1 MFHETYR
8 KTHVSDSVFQ
18 QSSRLKVCYFIK
30 IDIWHKSVPVNFSK
44 ILRTAFLQNTSK
56 YSTFNNEKSV
66 IKVRIII
73 RITGIR
79 DTCNSIIITSF
90 YQRRI
95 RTQRDSHWRNVQWKK
110 TVSKNFAKFTGRK
123 LTLAHVFSC
132 EFCQIFKN
140 NLFIQHH
147 WTSQTSS
154 GLLDTVKRLWSCF
167 FAKVYLTYWLLMY
180 LLVCM

>member
-18 QSSRLKVCYFIK
+18 QSSRLKVWYFIK
-30 IDIWHKSVPVNFSK
+30 KDIWHKCVPVNFSK

-56 YSTFNNEKSV
+56 YSIFNNEKSV

-95 RTQRDSHWRNVQWKK
+95 RTQRDSHWRVVQWKK
-110 TVSKNFAKFTGRK
+110 LFLKILQNSQEEHRVWHMCSPVNFAKFLRTTFLYNTTGRVK
-123 LTLAHVFSC
+123 H
-132 EFCQIFKN
+132 
-140 NLFIQHH
+140 
-147 WTSQTSS
+147 
-154 GLLDTVKRLWSCF
+154 LLDFWIQSN
-167 FAKVYLTYWLLMY
+167 VYDHAFLQKYI
-180 LLVCM
+180 

>member
-30 IDIWHKSVPVNFSK
+30 KDIWHKCVPVNFSK

-56 YSTFNNEKSV
+56 YSIFNNEKSV

-95 RTQRDSHWRNVQWKK
+95 RTQRGSHWRVVQWKK
-110 TVSKNFAKFTGRK
+110 LFLKILQNSQEEHRVWHMCFPVNFAKFLRTTFLYNTTGRVK
-123 LTLAHVFSC
+123 H
-132 EFCQIFKN
+132 
-140 NLFIQHH
+140 
-147 WTSQTSS
+147 
-154 GLLDTVKRLWSCF
+154 LLDLWIQSN
-167 FAKVYLTYWLLMY
+167 
-180 LLVCM
+180 VCDHAFLQKYI

>member
-30 IDIWHKSVPVNFSK
+30 KDIWHKCVPVNFSK

-56 YSTFNNEKSV
+56 YSIFNNEKTV
-66 IKVRIII
+66 TKVRIVI

-95 RTQRDSHWRNVQWKK
+95 RTQRDSHWRDVQWKK
-110 TVSKNFAKFTGRK
+110 LFLKILQTSQEENRLWHMCFPVNFAKFLRTTFLYNTTGRVK
-123 LTLAHVFSC
+123 H
-132 EFCQIFKN
+132 
-140 NLFIQHH
+140 
-147 WTSQTSS
+147 
-154 GLLDTVKRLWSCF
+154 LLDFWIQSN
-167 FAKVYLTYWLLMY
+167 VYDHAFLQKHI
-180 LLVCM
+180 

>member
-18 QSSRLKVCYFIK
+18 QSSRLKVLYFIK
-30 IDIWHKSVPVNFSK
+30 KDIWHKCVPVNFSK

-56 YSTFNNEKSV
+56 YSIFNNEKSV

-95 RTQRDSHWRNVQWKK
+95 RTQRGSHWRVVQWKK
-110 TVSKNFAKFTGRK
+110 LFLKILQNSQEEHRVWHMCFPVNFAKFLRTTFLYNTTGRVK
-123 LTLAHVFSC
+123 H
-132 EFCQIFKN
+132 
-140 NLFIQHH
+140 
-147 WTSQTSS
+147 
-154 GLLDTVKRLWSCF
+154 LLDLWIQSN
-167 FAKVYLTYWLLMY
+167 VYDHAFLQKYI
-180 LLVCM
+180 

>member
-18 QSSRLKVCYFIK
+18 QSSRLKVWYFIK
-30 IDIWHKSVPVNFSK
+30 KDIWHKCVPVNFSK

-56 YSTFNNEKSV
+56 YSIFNNEKSV

-95 RTQRDSHWRNVQWKK
+95 RTQRGSHWRVAQWKK
-110 TVSKNFAKFTGRK
+110 LFLKILQNSQEEHRVWHMCFPVNFAKFLRTTFLYNTTGRVK
-123 LTLAHVFSC
+123 Y
-132 EFCQIFKN
+132 
-140 NLFIQHH
+140 
-147 WTSQTSS
+147 
-154 GLLDTVKRLWSCF
+154 LLDFWIQSNIDDHAFLQK
-167 FAKVYLTYWLLMY
+167 YI
-180 LLVCM
+180 

>member
-18 QSSRLKVCYFIK
+18 QSSRLKVWYFIK
-30 IDIWHKSVPVNFSK
+30 KDIWHKCVPVNFSK

-56 YSTFNNEKSV
+56 YSIFNNEKSV

-95 RTQRDSHWRNVQWKK
+95 RTQRGSHWRVVQWKK
-110 TVSKNFAKFTGRK
+110 LFLKILQNSQEEHRVWHMCFPVNFAKFLRTTFLYNTTGRVK
-123 LTLAHVFSC
+123 H
-132 EFCQIFKN
+132 
-140 NLFIQHH
+140 
-147 WTSQTSS
+147 
-154 GLLDTVKRLWSCF
+154 LLDLWIQSN
-167 FAKVYLTYWLLMY
+167 VYDHAFLQKYI
-180 LLVCM
+180 

>member
-18 QSSRLKVCYFIK
+18 QSSRLKVWYFIK
-30 IDIWHKSVPVNFSK
+30 KDIWHKCVPVNFSK

-56 YSTFNNEKSV
+56 YSIFNNEKSV
-66 IKVRIII
+66 IKVRIVI

-95 RTQRDSHWRNVQWKK
+95 RTQRDSHWRDVQWKK
-110 TVSKNFAKFTGRK
+110 LFLKILQTSQEEHRLWHMCFPVNFAKFLRTTFLYNTTGRVK
-123 LTLAHVFSC
+123 H
-132 EFCQIFKN
+132 
-140 NLFIQHH
+140 
-147 WTSQTSS
+147 
-154 GLLDTVKRLWSCF
+154 LLDFWIQSN
-167 FAKVYLTYWLLMY
+167 VYDHAFLQKHI
-180 LLVCM
+180 